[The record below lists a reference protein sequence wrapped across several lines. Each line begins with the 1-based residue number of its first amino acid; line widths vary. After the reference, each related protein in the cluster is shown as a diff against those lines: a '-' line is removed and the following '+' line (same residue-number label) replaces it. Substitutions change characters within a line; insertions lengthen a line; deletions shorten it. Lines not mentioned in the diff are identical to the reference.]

1 MKSCSSTS
9 FLATSKSSAYLTC
22 ARSFTPTWG
31 RSSRVSTKPLWTRA
45 TSPAARKA
53 RVPSTRCFGVLA
65 LVFAFIVGCVL
76 MVALINYSDFAICLP
91 LALAV
96 PAIGLIFLAR
106 YMPRKSPAGAEEAAK
121 WLAFK
126 RYMEDIEKYTKV
138 DEVKEIFDRYLPYA
152 IAFGLENSWIQKFSR
167 VDTAQPP
174 WFYPGPYLGPAPAR
188 LCLVGRRT
196 DGRRLRRILCRRWK
210 AAKRPH

>member
-1 MKSCSSTS
+1 MGQIKQGLYQAVVDEGY
-9 FLATSKSSAYLTC
+9 FP
-22 ARSFTPTWG
+22 RSPE
-31 RSSRVSTKPLWTRA
+31 
-45 TSPAARKA
+45 
-53 RVPSTRCFGVLA
+53 STRTKYAIFGVLA
-65 LVFAFIVGCVL
+65 LVFASIVGCVL

-152 IAFGLENSWIQKFSR
+152 IAFGLESSWIKKFSR
-167 VDTAQPP
+167 VD
-174 WFYPGPYLGPAPAR
+174 LS
-188 LCLVGRRT
+188 L
-196 DGRRLRRILCRRWK
+196 I
-210 AAKRPH
+210 HI